1 MAPDMDAQEVNFS
14 FGRRKPCHDGRA
26 AGDER
31 RLGERRQGLR
41 MRTLISGQVIYNH
54 GQSTL
59 DCQIRNLSGGG
70 AKITAE
76 GASAVPDSFKLF
88 IPSRGTTYAAEVR
101 WRNVNSV
108 GVKFVVAA
116 TPDASPAPLESS
128 EELLQRLEQEN
139 GALRLLVVELR
150 SRLLELGFGDDRY

>member
-31 RLGERRQGLR
+31 RLGERRQGVR

-59 DCQIRNLSGGG
+59 DCQIRTLSGGG

-88 IPSRGTTYAAEVR
+88 IPSRAMTYAAEVR